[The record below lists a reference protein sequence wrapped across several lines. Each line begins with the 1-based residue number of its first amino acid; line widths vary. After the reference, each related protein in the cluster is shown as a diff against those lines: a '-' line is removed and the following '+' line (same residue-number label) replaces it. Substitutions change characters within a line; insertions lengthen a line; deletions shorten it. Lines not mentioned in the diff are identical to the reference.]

1 MGQVA
6 QGVDAHAHQLLG
18 GFAANTPKVGE
29 RVDLPE
35 FRWHIRIAPAGL
47 PRRRDLGFV
56 IKREFRQ
63 EWILTDTHG
72 GDDASR
78 REDFILD
85 GGGDGVIAAKQAVR
99 ALDVDEGLIN
109 RVDVPIFVSGELAV
123 NGVDFVVN
131 LDIQLHVRA
140 ADLNI
145 HIRAD
150 FKIARAKLTLDANYF
165 RTFQV
170 LFAWH

>member
-63 EWILTDTHG
+63 EWILADTHG

-85 GGGDGVIAAKQAVR
+85 GGGDGVIAAKHADLCR
-99 ALDVDEGLIN
+99 HRCGRHSILASRLN
-109 RVDVPIFVSGELAV
+109 RVITEKLRLGWSPEMVGHTVRCAPHTIYHWIYQIKIDFQLTQIF
-123 NGVDFVVN
+123 DP
-131 LDIQLHVRA
+131 R
-140 ADLNI
+140 
-145 HIRAD
+145 
-150 FKIARAKLTLDANYF
+150 
-165 RTFQV
+165 
-170 LFAWH
+170 